1 MYKDVFWRLTL
12 CLAMESLL
20 QSVCGIHHTTQST
33 ARDVLGG
40 QETKDCG
47 KVPRHA
53 DPDGTTD
60 TNTVGELGSVRRK
73 NIVQCYVLL
82 GKFSLIISAYNLLGA
97 NRRHFIP
104 SLIGPF
110 LKVTLVPE
118 EELRKA
124 TIPIF
129 FDMMESEM
137 KTCGNFQMVSHH
149 SDIKHSCI
157 PCTQHV

>member
-60 TNTVGELGSVRRK
+60 TNSVGELGSQQTPFHSIADR
-73 NIVQCYVLL
+73 
-82 GKFSLIISAYNLLGA
+82 SL
-97 NRRHFIP
+97 
-104 SLIGPF
+104 
-110 LKVTLVPE
+110 PE
-118 EELRKA
+118 GDPG
-124 TIPIF
+124 T
-129 FDMMESEM
+129 
-137 KTCGNFQMVSHH
+137 
-149 SDIKHSCI
+149 
-157 PCTQHV
+157 

>member
-1 MYKDVFWRLTL
+1 MRILMGQQIQTL
-12 CLAMESLL
+12 WENLG
-20 QSVCGIHHTTQST
+20 QSGE
-33 ARDVLGG
+33 
-40 QETKDCG
+40 ETLYG
-47 KVPRHA
+47 VIY
-53 DPDGTTD
+53 
-60 TNTVGELGSVRRK
+60 
-73 NIVQCYVLL
+73 NIFL

-137 KTCGNFQMVSHH
+137 KTCGNFQMVSQH
-149 SDIKHSCI
+149 SDTCTKHT
-157 PCTQHV
+157 CTHVHNMCEPKFDLCLGLLVG